1 VLDRGMVTEWDKA
14 KKPLR
19 MTGTH
24 LNVAERKSAEEALR
38 QVNRK
43 LNLLSSLTRHDILN
57 KVSVLLGY
65 PDKSKALAKDSTLLE
80 YLDRMDTSAKAIG
93 KLVKFT
99 RDYKDLGINPPRWIA
114 LKDCMNEVTEWINPN
129 TVRLTVDVG
138 EWEIYADPQI
148 TRVFK
153 NIFENAGIHGK
164 HVSEISITSAKDDSG
179 LTVAIGDNGIG
190 IPEELKSEIF
200 EPGMMRNR
208 GLGLFLAKEILSITG
223 LTIRETGVPGK
234 GARFEIHVPLECF
247 RVHQL
252 NPGEKLKRSP
262 GLEAVP

>member
-1 VLDRGMVTEWDKA
+1 
-14 KKPLR
+14 

-24 LNVAERKSAEEALR
+24 LNIAERKSAEEALR

-65 PDKSKALAKDSTLLE
+65 LDKAKSLAQDPSLLD
-80 YLDRMDTSAKAIG
+80 YLGRMDASTKAIG

-99 RDYKDLGINPPRWIA
+99 RDYKDLGINPPGWIT
-114 LKDCMNEVTEWINPN
+114 LKGCMNEVTEWVDPSA
-129 TVRLTVDVG
+129 VRLVLDVDD
-138 EWEIYADPQI
+138 WEIFADPQV
-148 TRVFK
+148 TRVFR
-153 NIFENAGIHGK
+153 NIFENSGIHGK
-164 HVSEISITSAKDDSG
+164 HVTEIFVKCTKNDRG
-179 LTVAIGDNGIG
+179 LDVIIGDNGIG
-190 IPEELKSEIF
+190 IPAEMKSEIF

-223 LTIRETGVPGK
+223 LTIEENGIPGK

-247 RVHQL
+247 RVHQA
-252 NPGEKLKRSP
+252 NSGEKTKRTP
-262 GLEAVP
+262 GTEAAR

>member
-1 VLDRGMVTEWDKA
+1 MVTEWDKA
-14 KKPLR
+14 GKPLR

-24 LNVAERKSAEEALR
+24 LNIAERKSAEEALR

-57 KVSVLLGY
+57 KVSVLQGY
-65 PDKSKALAKDSTLLE
+65 LDKAKTLAQDPALLD
-80 YLDRMDTSAKAIG
+80 YLDRMETSTKTIG

-99 RDYKDLGINPPRWIA
+99 RDFKDLGINPPRWIT
-114 LKDCMNEVTEWINPN
+114 LRDCMNEVTEWIDPN
-129 TVRLTVDVG
+129 AVRLTLDVG
-138 EWEIYADPQI
+138 TWEIYADPQVN
-148 TRVFK
+148 RVFK

-164 HVSEISITSAKDDSG
+164 NVTEIQVESTRKDRG
-179 LTVAIGDNGIG
+179 LDVIISDNGTG
-190 IPEELKSEIF
+190 IPPEMKSEIF

-223 LTIRETGVPGK
+223 LTIEETGVPGK

-247 RVHQL
+247 RVH
-252 NPGEKLKRSP
+252 PTRSAEKKKLPSAD
-262 GLEAVP
+262 EATP

>member
-1 VLDRGMVTEWDKA
+1 
-14 KKPLR
+14 

-24 LNVAERKSAEEALR
+24 LNIAERKSAEEALR

-65 PDKSKALAKDSTLLE
+65 LDKSKGLAQDAALLD
-80 YLDRMDTSAKAIG
+80 YLDRMETSTKAIG

-99 RDYKDLGINPPRWIA
+99 RDYKDLGINPPQWIT
-114 LKDCMNEVTEWINPN
+114 LRKCMNEVTEWIDPN
-129 TVRLTVDVG
+129 TVRLTLAVG
-138 EWEIYADPQI
+138 EWEIYADPQV
-148 TRVFK
+148 TRVFR
-153 NIFENAGIHGK
+153 NIFENARIHGK
-164 HVSEISITSAKDDSG
+164 NVTEIFVECTKNDRG
-179 LTVAIGDNGIG
+179 LDVIIRDNGIG
-190 IPEELKSEIF
+190 IPAELKSEIF

-223 LTIRETGVPGK
+223 LTIEETGVPGK

-247 RVHQL
+247 RMHQTH
-252 NPGEKLKRSP
+252 PGEKMKRTP
-262 GLEAVP
+262 GPEAAP

>member
-1 VLDRGMVTEWDKA
+1 
-14 KKPLR
+14 

-24 LNVAERKSAEEALR
+24 LNIAERKSAEEALR

-65 PDKSKALAKDSTLLE
+65 LDKSKALARDPTLLE
-80 YLDRMDTSAKAIG
+80 YLDRMDSSTKAIG

-99 RDYKDLGINPPRWIA
+99 RDYKDLGMNPPLWIT
-114 LKDCMNEVTEWINPN
+114 LKDCMNEVTEWIDPN
-129 TVRLTVDVG
+129 TIRLTSEVG
-138 EWEIYADPQI
+138 EWEIYTDPQI

-164 HVSEISITSAKDDSG
+164 HVTEISVTSAKDDHG
-179 LTVAIGDNGIG
+179 LKVIIGDNGIG

-223 LTIRETGVPGK
+223 LTIQETGVPGK

-247 RVHQL
+247 RLHPTHAGQK
-252 NPGEKLKRSP
+252 PKHTSGH
-262 GLEAVP
+262 EAAP

>member
-1 VLDRGMVTEWDKA
+1 
-14 KKPLR
+14 

-24 LNVAERKSAEEALR
+24 LNIAERKSAEEALR

-65 PDKSKALAKDSTLLE
+65 LDKAKTLAQDTALLD
-80 YLDRMDTSAKAIG
+80 YLDRMETSTKTIG

-99 RDYKDLGINPPRWIA
+99 RDFKDLGINPPRWIT
-114 LKDCMNEVTEWINPN
+114 LRDCMNEVTEWINPN
-129 TVRLTVDVG
+129 TVRLTLDVG
-138 EWEIYADPQI
+138 SWEIYADPQVN
-148 TRVFK
+148 RVFK

-164 HVSEISITSAKDDSG
+164 NVTEIQVESTRNDHG
-179 LTVAIGDNGIG
+179 LDVIISDNGIG
-190 IPEELKSEIF
+190 IPLEMKSEIF

-223 LTIRETGVPGK
+223 LTIEENGVPGK

-247 RVHQL
+247 RVHQTRTSEKK
-252 NPGEKLKRSP
+252 NPAP
-262 GLEAVP
+262 GSEAAP